1 MIKVMSIQ
9 SREVL
14 IIEDAADVRMTL
26 KKILENIGVTVTESA
41 SVEQAMTILTQRTPH
56 AILLDLN
63 LDGMSGFEFLKLK
76 AKLPS
81 IQNVPVIVVS
91 GLADKKSVF
100 QAITLGAN
108 DFLVKPFTANQLI
121 QKVRKHLK
129 DLQFLSHPFS
139 TGNRPEGTY
148 YLKTRVCQVGE
159 TSLLLESLAR
169 LSAGQTLNL
178 SAESKATFGISE
190 SVMKTDSQP
199 PERTGSGSFR
209 TKVNVIGVDQ
219 SLVRKFRART

>member
-81 IQNVPVIVVS
+81 IQNIPVIVVS

-129 DLQFLSHPFS
+129 DIQFLSHPFLS
-139 TGNRPEGTY
+139 GKRPEGTY

-159 TSLLLESLAR
+159 ASLLLESLAR
-169 LSAGQTLNL
+169 LSAGHTLNL